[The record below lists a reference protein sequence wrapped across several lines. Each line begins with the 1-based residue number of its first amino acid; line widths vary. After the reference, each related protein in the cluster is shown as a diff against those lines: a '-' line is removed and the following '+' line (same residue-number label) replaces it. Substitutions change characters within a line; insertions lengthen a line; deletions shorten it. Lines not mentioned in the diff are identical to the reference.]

1 MFTFRCSVLTFLRI
15 IGETIQDKAVGM
27 EIVKDFFLCYVCTVK
42 DKHRIIREL
51 IADTK
56 NPTQ

>member
-1 MFTFRCSVLTFLRI
+1 MFTFRCSVLTFLSI

-27 EIVKDFFLCYVCTVK
+27 EIVKYFFLCYVCAAK
-42 DKHRIIREL
+42 DKRRIIREL